1 MAGRIVELFCDDD
14 MARLARQI
22 KRWRTALA
30 IVAAAGLA
38 ACVTMAAV
46 TRTGNASQM
55 ELAVIAVSTVT
66 GWLVLYG
73 AIFVV
78 AVRRREMAHGAMLR
92 GEERERTAGTVT
104 VTDER
109 FTIRKSVA
117 VRRVE
122 VRDGDQT
129 HRFLVCDS
137 RAAALATAG
146 ASAVY
151 TAHGYVA
158 AYEVAR

>member
-1 MAGRIVELFCDDD
+1 MSGRIVELFPDEVTDQ
-14 MARLARQI
+14 LARQI

-30 IVAAAGLA
+30 IVAAAALA
-38 ACVTMAAV
+38 ACIGMAVA
-46 TRTGNASQM
+46 TNTANAARM
-55 ELAVIAVSTVT
+55 EPAAIAVSTVA
-66 GWLVLYG
+66 GWIVLYG

-78 AVRRREMAHGAMLR
+78 AARQRELAHAGMLR
-92 GEERERTAGTVT
+92 AEERERTEGTVT

-109 FTIRKSVA
+109 FAIRKSVA

-122 VRDGDQT
+122 VRAGDEI

-137 RAAALATAG
+137 RASTLAAAG

-158 AYEVAR
+158 AYEVET